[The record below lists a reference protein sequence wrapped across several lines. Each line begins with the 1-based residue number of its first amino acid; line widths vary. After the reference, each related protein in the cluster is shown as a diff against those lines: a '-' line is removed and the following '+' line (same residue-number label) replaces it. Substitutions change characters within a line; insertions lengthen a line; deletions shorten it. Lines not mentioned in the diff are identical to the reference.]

1 MRQQHNTHHIEN
13 LERFNIG
20 AKHAFEMLSGRMDER
35 AVQEEKI
42 YDLLEFTM
50 NCVNE
55 VEHRLQEMVGKMD
68 EISRQLR

>member
-1 MRQQHNTHHIEN
+1 
-13 LERFNIG
+13 
-20 AKHAFEMLSGRMDER
+20 MLSRRMDER

-50 NCVNE
+50 NRVNE

-68 EISRQLR
+68 EISRQLQRQQQQQTQQQQQQTQPRR